1 MPARIA
7 RQIAK
12 LTAGQVRRIVKEMD
26 QPPFGS
32 RKRTRVSQKR
42 LVARSTK
49 DTPPKSGPVKRTQ
62 TGVKKTRSTIAAEK
76 EQRKD
81 VRLEVMQER
90 LKKPTKVSKPAPSKK
105 ILLPRG
111 IPLRDEVTG
120 TGLRGVM
127 YRGRLIYL
135 SPGQITALTKAGK
148 LDMPKVATPDR
159 QQILKR
165 DLNLTPQARARLDA
179 EEARLARE
187 ANLSASKQYKESK
200 VNPRVQNPM
209 DEAKANLTIKKLA
222 DERMKA
228 IIRYEKSKAAAE
240 KAAAQK
246 TLKKKTPLRPKR
258 K

>member
-1 MPARIA
+1 MPARIV

-32 RKRTRVSQKR
+32 RKRTRVSQKK

-62 TGVKKTRSTIAAEK
+62 TGVKKTQSTLTAERA
-76 EQRKD
+76 QRAQM
-81 VRLEVMQER
+81 RLERMSQR
-90 LKKPTKVSKPAPSKK
+90 LQRPTKVSKPASSKK

-120 TGLRGVM
+120 TGLRGIM
-127 YRGRLIYL
+127 YRGRLVYL
-135 SPGQITALTKAGK
+135 SPGQITALTKSGK

-165 DLNLTPQARARLDA
+165 DFNLTPQARARFDA

-187 ANLSASKQYKESK
+187 ANLAASKQYKESK

-209 DEAKANLTIKKLA
+209 REPSVRRIVEEQASEGIKAIKK
-222 DERMKA
+222 
-228 IIRYEKSKAAAE
+228 AE
-240 KAAAQK
+240 KQK
-246 TLKKKTPLRPKR
+246 LVKNKKPLRPKTITLIR